1 MVGVTFITEI
11 NHKLMF
17 IREGAHDSER
27 AQIVLVDKNVKRIQ

>member
-1 MVGVTFITEI
+1 MWLNFITEI

-27 AQIVLVDKNVKRIQ
+27 AQIVLVDKKVKKVQ